1 MPPKKEQLDTE
12 YTKPRCITKRLPP
25 IYALKVVEGKFFG
38 RNVKANIQSIKYSRR
53 PLRLKLRNKCSV
65 VIIDNESYEELLS
78 LKAKFVELV
87 ENMTQSGIAELG
99 NQLVSMASRT
109 SSPQTA
115 SRFKSLRLVSP
126 EKFAPKRK

>member
-1 MPPKKEQLDTE
+1 MMIESTTNIAPKKEQLDTE
-12 YTKPRCITKRLPP
+12 YTKPCCITKRLPP

-78 LKAKFVELV
+78 LKA
-87 ENMTQSGIAELG
+87 
-99 NQLVSMASRT
+99 
-109 SSPQTA
+109 
-115 SRFKSLRLVSP
+115 
-126 EKFAPKRK
+126 